1 VKIDQCHRSAEQ
13 TAGVRSARIANIP
26 AAHQP
31 QSREQVREQPVHVYR
46 KAAFSGATVPKWS
59 ALGTRNVSITS
70 NRGGGF
76 QSSPL
81 HTYYMEDTIAPGSL
95 SVICHP
101 AEVVLTPTVKYV
113 YIHKHTE
120 SQKKSDKWLLCCIEI
135 RNLNFGRAV
144 SLEML
149 QVTIVRADTSFQ

>member
-13 TAGVRSARIANIP
+13 TAGVRSTRIANIP

-31 QSREQVREQPVHVYR
+31 QSREQVREQPVRVYR

-101 AEVVLTPTVKYV
+101 AEVVLTPP
-113 YIHKHTE
+113 
-120 SQKKSDKWLLCCIEI
+120 
-135 RNLNFGRAV
+135 
-144 SLEML
+144 
-149 QVTIVRADTSFQ
+149 

>member
-1 VKIDQCHRSAEQ
+1 VSGVGGGQISVRVASRFIDYGAASKLDSAYTHSSLRVKIDQCHRSAEQ

-31 QSREQVREQPVHVYR
+31 QSREQVREQPVRVYR

-59 ALGTRNVSITS
+59 AITS

-101 AEVVLTPTVKYV
+101 AEVVLTPP
-113 YIHKHTE
+113 
-120 SQKKSDKWLLCCIEI
+120 
-135 RNLNFGRAV
+135 
-144 SLEML
+144 
-149 QVTIVRADTSFQ
+149 